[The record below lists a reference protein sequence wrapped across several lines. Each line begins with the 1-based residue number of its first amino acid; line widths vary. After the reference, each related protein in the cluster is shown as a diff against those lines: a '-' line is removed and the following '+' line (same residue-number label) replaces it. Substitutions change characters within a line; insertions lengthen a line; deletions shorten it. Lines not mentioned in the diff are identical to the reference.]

1 MGHSWPLFLYF
12 RLFNT
17 VDSKLIFYMNVLW
30 WLDKYREPLVLEATS
45 LPNEPQPLP
54 NYRLIQL
61 PKLTLNVPSQ
71 RSFGYFSQCSTS
83 AFDRHRLLQMLFDM
97 ENNLPSFTSL
107 LPFSILLKL
116 AENHLQSK
124 FTVFYDEPRV
134 DFQQFVIRFG
144 AKRKFFTVEDRSAG
158 ATSNVDGNYISFYFR
173 NQERREWNLLIGVVV
188 LWSNTYTIRLIGL
201 FFFNLFSRITLINF
215 VYIISK

>member
-1 MGHSWPLFLYF
+1 MSSSYFSHCKVQSYTVKAILHCLSIFLFKEGHSWPLFLYF

-30 WLDKYREPLVLEATS
+30 WLDKYRGPLVLEATS

-158 ATSNVDGNYISFYFR
+158 ATSNVDGNYISFY
-173 NQERREWNLLIGVVV
+173 L
-188 LWSNTYTIRLIGL
+188 
-201 FFFNLFSRITLINF
+201 
-215 VYIISK
+215 K